1 MLSMLRVKNK
11 AHRTHRRHR
20 KKRATDEHGQARK
33 EEAMSYLEDA
43 LSHGNKATLPPGDGK
58 SGRADE
64 KLYLRDGSFY
74 EKDAT
79 LGLRDA

>member
-1 MLSMLRVKNK
+1 
-11 AHRTHRRHR
+11 
-20 KKRATDEHGQARK
+20 
-33 EEAMSYLEDA
+33 MSHFEDA
-43 LSHGNKATLPPGDGK
+43 LSHGNKAMLPPGDGK
-58 SGRADE
+58 SVRAGE